1 MFQMPLCVF
10 SGPIPDE
17 HSNRTYSLESRSLD
31 LLENNTKI
39 STAAVVETNT
49 FFSQN
54 YFYVTLLYTG
64 YFHDQ
69 WECSIT
75 TSRSSIS
82 SD

>member
-1 MFQMPLCVF
+1 M
-10 SGPIPDE
+10 SIPIA
-17 HSNRTYSLESRSLD
+17 HT
-31 LLENNTKI
+31 LLKVAVWTCWKI
-39 STAAVVETNT
+39 TQKMSTAAVVETNT